1 MRKKLAA
8 VTLTIALCGSA
19 TAAQSTY
26 TIDTTHSSVGFRV
39 RHLVTKVS
47 GQFNEFDGTIVADFQ
62 NLDAS
67 SVEFVI
73 KTASIDTGNEERD
86 GHLRSP
92 DFFDAETYPEI
103 TFTSTKITKKDDA
116 TYVVTGN
123 LTIRGVTRNVVL
135 DVDYLG
141 EVQALG
147 GTRAGYEIST
157 TIDRREFGVSWNR
170 VLDQGGVVL
179 GDDVEVMIDL
189 EVVRQPTE

>member
-8 VTLTIALCGSA
+8 VTLAIALCGSA